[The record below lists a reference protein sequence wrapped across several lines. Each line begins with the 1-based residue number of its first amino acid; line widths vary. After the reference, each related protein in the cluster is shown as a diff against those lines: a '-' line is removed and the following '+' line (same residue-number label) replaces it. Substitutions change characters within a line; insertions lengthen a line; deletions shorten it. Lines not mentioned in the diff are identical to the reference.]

1 MAHTASVGSA
11 KRTVDVAG
19 KRLGIKKFGGQ
30 YVKAG
35 EIILRQRGSNFFP
48 GKNTSEG
55 RDFTIY
61 ATSEG
66 YVSFRRMTGYKR
78 NQKLVDILPT
88 LINKTVVKKVSQVEV
103 AAEAKPKAVAVK
115 KATPKKT
122 TTAVASAKKSAPKA
136 KKTTVKAKK

>member
-19 KRLGIKKFGGQ
+19 KRLGIKRFGGQ
-30 YVKAG
+30 FVKAG
-35 EIILRQRGSNFFP
+35 EIILRQRGSEFYP
-48 GKNTSEG
+48 GKNTSIG

-66 YVSFRRMTGYKR
+66 FVSFRRMVGYKR

-88 LINKTVVKKVSQVEV
+88 LVKKVASEKEVKAEV
-103 AAEAKPKAVAVK
+103 ATEAKAEKPAAKSR
-115 KATPKKT
+115 ATKKT
-122 TTAVASAKKSAPKA
+122 ATAAKKSTAKA
-136 KKTTVKAKK
+136 KK